1 MWCSVACFKL
11 KKPGFFSERRK
22 PGFFLAAAILERKKP
37 GFFLCVAALAVILTA
52 APRSVAPK
60 FYPDDPIAVDDDMAL
75 DASAVGPIE
84 DTNGYDF
91 VINTFGRMGERRDV
105 RALNVNTIDEVPD
118 SSWFTNRIG
127 RGGMSVADVVR
138 GPDTRETLSLD
149 GWVVSGD
156 KGSGVQAGFRM
167 IDPSDGNQM
176 YQIELDPPSNPEMA
190 TGAEVIG
197 TAFYYAFG
205 YSTVEVYLAE
215 VDPATLVIA
224 PTARLFDPLIG
235 EKRPLTRLDLDRV
248 LRRGARMPNGRYR
261 VLASKFAPGRPLGNF
276 RYYRTRPD
284 DPNDI
289 VPHEHRREL
298 RGARVFGAWLNHD
311 DSRGVNSLDMLVT
324 DGARRYVK
332 HYMFDFGSIM
342 GSGTVFAQR
351 HRAGNEYIF
360 EGRPGWLTLA
370 TLGLY
375 TRPWMHFDYPPV
387 PPSVGR
393 FEGVSFEPVQ
403 WRPEYPNPAFENM
416 RGDDA
421 FWAARIVSRFTD
433 EAIRAVV
440 AKARYSDPRATEYI
454 ASTLIMR
461 RDKVLRTWL
470 TGVNPVADVAFNG
483 KDLTFHN
490 AAVEAGLAKAPS
502 GYRVSWARFDNVTR
516 ELQPLS
522 DDTVTTTRS
531 AGPAD
536 AAGSTGAI
544 LRVAIAA
551 VGDVPPA
558 WTKAVHAYFRDTGAG
573 WTLVGF
579 ERIPDT
585 PDR

>member
-1 MWCSVACFKL
+1 MRSARL
-11 KKPGFFSERRK
+11 SG
-22 PGFFLAAAILERKKP
+22 
-37 GFFLCVAALAVILTA
+37 AALTVALVLSCA
-52 APRSVAPK
+52 APDGATPR
-60 FYPDDPIAVDDDMAL
+60 FFDDDPLWREPASQ
-75 DASAVGPIE
+75 DAAKIE
-84 DTNGYDF
+84 RYEPDLFFDLVQNL
-91 VINTFGRMGERRDV
+91 FGRPGDPATNV
-105 RALNVNTIDEVPD
+105 RAKNVNTVDEVPD
-118 SSWFTNRIG
+118 GAWFVNRAG
-127 RGGMSVADVVR
+127 TRALTPADVAR
-138 GPDTRETLSLD
+138 GANETDGPAPGPWTVIGSKSDGITPGFTIRDT
-149 GWVVSGD
+149 SGAIWFI
-156 KGSGVQAGFRM
+156 KF
-167 IDPSDGNQM
+167 DPSG
-176 YQIELDPPSNPEMA
+176 YSGMA
-190 TGAEVIG
+190 TGTEVVVSKLFWALGYHVAE
-197 TAFYYAFG
+197 YH
-205 YSTVEVYLAE
+205 L
-215 VDPATLVIA
+215 
-224 PTARLFDPLIG
+224 ARLDPKNLVVGDGAMITPASG
-235 EKRPLTRLDLDRV
+235 HKRRMEPGDIKELLSQVDRQAD
-248 LRRGARMPNGRYR
+248 GTYR
-261 VLASKFAPGRPLGNF
+261 VSASKAAAGKPVGRIAFFG
-276 RYYRTRPD
+276 TRSD
-284 DPNDI
+284 DPNDL